1 MRPTRACIA
10 LFAAGVAITIV
21 GRGLGALEL
30 YLLGAMAGVAIVT
43 AVVYT
48 ASVQLDLEISRRAAP
63 AKLRAGQPARI
74 DLEIHNRSR
83 RSTPVL
89 RVTDHVSGSS
99 GAQVSLASVKGRDR
113 SIVAYQLPTRTR
125 GLLEVGPLDIS
136 FGDPLALTRSTVR
149 ASAASQLLVHA
160 PVLPFESLKGLVGQE
175 QVGDLTHDRRV
186 RLGGDEFY
194 ALRPYV
200 VGDDLRRVNWRATAR
215 TDELMVRTDERP
227 RTGRTTVVLD
237 RRASAYS
244 PEGFERAVSA
254 ALSALIAG
262 SNPDDALR
270 LATTEPTIITDIY
283 SNSELDLVDD
293 RFATMRPTST
303 TILNPSSLSDR
314 SSIDPNTKSSLIT
327 TLQDLSR
334 RTRGGTLVVV
344 TGAPEPGLAA
354 AMLGLGRRYRATI
367 VITCEPNPVH
377 NIPRHVRHDG
387 TSDPV
392 TEWRQVLKQPVGQA
406 VYS

>member
-1 MRPTRACIA
+1 MRPTRACVT
-10 LFAAGVAITIV
+10 LFAAGVLVTVI
-21 GRGLGALEL
+21 GRGLGALEM
-30 YLLGAMAGVAIVT
+30 YLLGAMAGVALVVAI
-43 AVVYT
+43 VYT

-74 DLEIHNRSR
+74 DLEIHNASR

-99 GAQVSLASVKGRDR
+99 GAQVSLASVKGRGR
-113 SIVAYQLPTRTR
+113 SVVAYQLPTRSR

-136 FGDPLALTRSTVR
+136 FGDPLALTRSTVT

-160 PVLPFESLKGLVGQE
+160 PVLQFGSLKGLVGQE
-175 QVGDLTHDRRV
+175 QIGDLAHDRRI

-215 TDELMVRTDERP
+215 NDDLMVRTDEKP

-244 PEGFERAVSA
+244 TEGFERAVSA

-262 SNPDDALR
+262 WNPEDALR
-270 LATTEPTIITDIY
+270 LVTTEPTVITDIHAT
-283 SNSELDLVDD
+283 SELNLVDD
-293 RFATMRPTST
+293 RFATLRPNST
-303 TILNPSSLSDR
+303 TILNPSSTNEPGAQSASTR
-314 SSIDPNTKSSLIT
+314 SSLISA
-327 TLQDLSR
+327 LQDISR
-334 RTRGGTLVVV
+334 RSRGGTLVVV
-344 TGAPEPGLAA
+344 TGAPEAELAA
-354 AMLGLGRRYRATI
+354 AMVGLGRRYRATI
-367 VITCEPNPVH
+367 VITCEPTPVQ

-387 TSDPV
+387 SSDPV
-392 TEWRQVLKQPVGQA
+392 SEWRQVLNQPLQA
-406 VYS
+406 ANR